1 METALYT
8 PPSWVEPFDWQAV
21 FAESRPI
28 EVDIG
33 CGKGGFLLWS
43 ARTRPDLNFL
53 GVERLLLR
61 LRKVD
66 RKIFRLGLA
75 NARLI
80 RIEASYLIA
89 KLIPES
95 SVSAYH
101 IYFPDPW
108 PKRRHH
114 HRRLFS
120 PAFVAD
126 LRRTLHPN
134 GVVNVATDQEDYFQE
149 MTVLMREPG
158 SFVAE
163 SPLSLPDDARTE
175 FEREF
180 IAAGRPVFRGRW
192 KRRHG
197 ACI

>member
-1 METALYT
+1 METTLYT
-8 PPSWVEPFDWQAV
+8 PPNWIEPLNWQSV

-28 EVDIG
+28 EVDVG
-33 CGKGGFLLWS
+33 CGKGGFLLW
-43 ARTRPDLNFL
+43 AAQTRLDRNFI

-61 LRKVD
+61 LRGVD
-66 RKIFRLGLA
+66 KKIRRLGLA

-114 HRRLFS
+114 RRRLFS
-120 PAFVAD
+120 PVFVAD
-126 LRRTLHPN
+126 LRRTLQPG
-134 GVVNVATDQEDYFQE
+134 GVVNVATDQEDYFKE
-149 MTVLMREPG
+149 MTALMQEPG
-158 SFVAE
+158 VFLAE
-163 SPLSLPDDARTE
+163 SALSLPDGARTE

-180 IAAGRPVFRGRW
+180 LEAGQPVFRGRW
-192 KRRHG
+192 KRAGR
-197 ACI
+197 I

>member
-8 PPSWVEPFDWQAV
+8 PPNWIEPLSWQRV

-28 EVDIG
+28 EVDVG
-33 CGKGGFLLWS
+33 CGKGGFLLW
-43 ARTRPDLNFL
+43 AAQTQLDRNFL

-66 RKIFRLGLA
+66 KKIHRLGLA
-75 NARLI
+75 NVHLI

-95 SVSAYH
+95 SVAAYH

-114 HRRLFS
+114 CRRLFS
-120 PAFVAD
+120 PVFVAD
-126 LRRTLHPN
+126 LRRTLQP
-134 GVVNVATDQEDYFQE
+134 GGTVNVATDQKNYFQE
-149 MTVLMREPG
+149 ITALMGESG
-158 SFVAE
+158 VFAAK
-163 SPLSLPDDARTE
+163 SPLSLPDEARTE
-175 FEREF
+175 FECGFLAE
-180 IAAGRPVFRGRW
+180 GKPVFRGRW
-192 KRRHG
+192 KRVAG
-197 ACI
+197 V

>member
-1 METALYT
+1 VETALYT
-8 PPSWVEPFDWQAV
+8 PPNWIEPLNWQNV

-33 CGKGGFLLWS
+33 CGKGGFLLW
-43 ARTRPDLNFL
+43 AAQTQTDRNFV
-53 GVERLLLR
+53 GIERLLLR
-61 LRKVD
+61 LRRVD
-66 RKIFRLGLA
+66 KKILRLGLA

-80 RIEASYLIA
+80 RIEASYLMA

-108 PKRRHH
+108 PKRRHRQ
-114 HRRLFS
+114 RRLFS

-126 LRRTLHPN
+126 LRRTLQP
-134 GVVNVATDQEDYFQE
+134 GGIVNAATDQDDYFQE
-149 MTVLMREPG
+149 MTALMQEPG
-158 SFVAE
+158 CFVAE
-163 SPLSLPDDARTE
+163 PPLSLPDEARTE

-180 IAAGRPVFRGRW
+180 LAAGQPVFRSRW
-192 KRRHG
+192 KR
-197 ACI
+197 AV

>member
-8 PPSWVEPFDWQAV
+8 PPNWIEPLNWQSV
-21 FAESRPI
+21 FAESRPT

-33 CGKGGFLLWS
+33 CGKGGFLLW
-43 ARTRPDLNFL
+43 AAQTRLDRNFL

-66 RKIFRLGLA
+66 KKIRRLGLA

-114 HRRLFS
+114 RRRLFS
-120 PAFVAD
+120 PAFVGD
-126 LRRTLHPN
+126 LRRTLQPD
-134 GVVNVATDQEDYFQE
+134 GTVNVATDQENYFREITTLMQE
-149 MTVLMREPG
+149 SG
-158 SFVAE
+158 AFVAE
-163 SPLSLPDDARTE
+163 SPLSLPDEARTE
-175 FEREF
+175 FERGF
-180 IAAGRPVFRGRW
+180 IVEGKPVFRGRW
-192 KRRHG
+192 KRAAG
-197 ACI
+197 V

>member
-1 METALYT
+1 VETALYT
-8 PPSWVEPFDWQAV
+8 PPNWIEPLHWQSV
-21 FAESRPI
+21 FSESRPI
-28 EVDIG
+28 EVDVG
-33 CGKGGFLLWS
+33 CGKGGFLLW
-43 ARTRPDLNFL
+43 AAQTQPDRNFF

-66 RKIFRLGLA
+66 KKIRRLCLP

-95 SVSAYH
+95 SVSVYH

-114 HRRLFS
+114 RRRLFT

-126 LRRTLHPN
+126 LRRTLQP
-134 GVVNVATDQEDYFQE
+134 GGAVNVATDQEDYFRE
-149 MTVLMREPG
+149 IGTLMRESG
-158 SFVAE
+158 FFVAE
-163 SPLSLPDDARTE
+163 PPLSLPDEARTE

-180 IAAGRPVFRGRW
+180 LTTGKPVFRGRW
-192 KRRHG
+192 KKAVG
-197 ACI
+197 V

>member
-1 METALYT
+1 VETTLYT
-8 PPSWVEPFDWQAV
+8 PPNWIEPLNWKNI
-21 FAESRPI
+21 FADPRSI
-28 EVDIG
+28 EVDVG
-33 CGKGGFLLWS
+33 CGKGGFLLWV
-43 ARTRPDLNFL
+43 AQTQPDRNFL

-66 RKIFRLGLA
+66 KKIRRLSLV

-101 IYFPDPW
+101 VYFPDPW

-114 HRRLFS
+114 RRRLFS
-120 PAFVAD
+120 TAFVGD
-126 LRRTLHPN
+126 LQRTLQP
-134 GVVNVATDQEDYFQE
+134 GGTVNVATDQENYFQE
-149 MTVLMREPG
+149 ITTLMQESG
-158 SFVAE
+158 VFVAE
-163 SPLSLPDDARTE
+163 SPLSLPDEARTE

-180 IAAGRPVFRGRW
+180 LVEGKPVFRGRW
-192 KRRHG
+192 KRADG
-197 ACI
+197 D

>member
-8 PPSWVEPFDWQAV
+8 PPNWVEPLNWPSI
-21 FAESRPI
+21 FAGSRPI
-28 EVDIG
+28 EIDVG
-33 CGKGGFLLWS
+33 CGKGGFLLW
-43 ARTRPDLNFL
+43 AAQMRPDRNFL
-53 GVERLLLR
+53 GIERLLLR

-66 RKIFRLGLA
+66 NKIRLLGLT

-80 RIEASYLIA
+80 RIEESYLIA

-114 HRRLFS
+114 CRRLFS
-120 PAFVAD
+120 PAFIAD
-126 LRRTLHPN
+126 LRRTLQP
-134 GVVNVATDQEDYFQE
+134 GGAVNVATDHEDYFQE
-149 MTVLMREPG
+149 ITALMGKSGVFVLG
-158 SFVAE
+158 
-163 SPLSLPDDARTE
+163 SPLSLPDEARTE

-180 IAAGRPVFRGRW
+180 LGAGTPVFRGRW
-192 KRRHG
+192 KR
-197 ACI
+197 AASV

>member
-1 METALYT
+1 METTLYT
-8 PPSWVEPFDWQAV
+8 PPNWIEPLNWQSV
-21 FAESRPI
+21 FAESRPT

-33 CGKGGFLLWS
+33 CGKGGFLLW
-43 ARTRPDLNFL
+43 AAQTRLDRNFI

-61 LRKVD
+61 LRGVD
-66 RKIFRLGLA
+66 KKIRRLGLA

-114 HRRLFS
+114 RRRLFS
-120 PAFVAD
+120 PAFVGD
-126 LRRTLHPN
+126 LRRTLQPG
-134 GVVNVATDQEDYFQE
+134 GVVNVATDQENYF
-149 MTVLMREPG
+149 
-158 SFVAE
+158 
-163 SPLSLPDDARTE
+163 
-175 FEREF
+175 
-180 IAAGRPVFRGRW
+180 
-192 KRRHG
+192 
-197 ACI
+197 